1 MGWISG
7 ICYEEELGRV
17 VPKALEV
24 EEPGGFNGRVLI
36 FRHLRWWFPFN
47 GPMRQQRGDKVVY
60 ETKREALEEATKEYR
75 RHSRRYDNINR
86 RLRQRT

>member
-24 EEPGGFNGRVLI
+24 EEPGGFNGRCSFSVTYGGG
-36 FRHLRWWFPFN
+36 FRLM
-47 GPMRQQRGDKVVY
+47 GQCGSSGDKVVY

>member
-1 MGWISG
+1 MGWVSG
-7 ICYEEELGRV
+7 ICYDEELGRI

-24 EEPGGFNGRVLI
+24 VQPAGFDGKVLV
-36 FRHLRWWFPFN
+36 FQHLRWPFLDE
-47 GPMRQQRGDKVVY
+47 PLRRPRGNAVVY
-60 ETKREALEEATKEYR
+60 ETQREAMEEATREYR